1 MRTAL
6 TVAACALLTAEPAA
20 AWLPPPPPP
29 DPVAIAKAG
38 ELLDAVGY
46 NDCVAHSLGVD
57 FATKLVVE
65 RLMVVARPSITEP
78 TDSDF
83 NQLLAGTFKRQA
95 HAAIAAMGP
104 LLRTERTEHLA
115 RLLRPDEL
123 DEARKYF
130 GGPGQRLARHTFCT
144 VSSERFIDS
153 IYPPL
158 LAQIDK
164 TIADVRQS
172 YALMKQINNSGR
184 RQ

>member
-1 MRTAL
+1 MRTVL
-6 TVAACALLTAEPAA
+6 TVAACTLLTAEPAA

-29 DPVAIAKAG
+29 DPVRVAKVE
-38 ELLDAVGY
+38 ELLEAVRY

-65 RLMVVARPSITEP
+65 RLMVVARPSLAEP

-83 NQLLAGTFKRQA
+83 NQLLERTFERQA
-95 HAAIAAMGP
+95 RAAIAAMGP
-104 LLRTERTEHLA
+104 LLRTERTEQLA
-115 RLLRPDEL
+115 RLLRPDEI

-130 GGPGQRLARHTFCT
+130 GGPGKYLARHAFCT
-144 VSSERFIDS
+144 VSSERLINS
-153 IYPPL
+153 IYPPML
-158 LAQIDK
+158 GQIDK

-184 RQ
+184 RP